1 MTYGSPQKR
10 GREIFG
16 GIVPYGKVW
25 RTGANAASHFST
37 SKDLYING
45 QKIPAGEYTLFSIP
59 EEEGGTLIINQ
70 QTGQNG
76 QAYDQSRDL
85 MRVPMQRE
93 NNAETIEDF
102 TIQVVETKD
111 GGSLELLWDRTIYF
125 VNFTFR

>member
-1 MTYGSPQKR
+1 
-10 GREIFG
+10 
-16 GIVPYGKVW
+16 
-25 RTGANAASHFST
+25 
-37 SKDLYING
+37 
-45 QKIPAGEYTLFSIP
+45 
-59 EEEGGTLIINQ
+59 
-70 QTGQNG
+70 
-76 QAYDQSRDL
+76 